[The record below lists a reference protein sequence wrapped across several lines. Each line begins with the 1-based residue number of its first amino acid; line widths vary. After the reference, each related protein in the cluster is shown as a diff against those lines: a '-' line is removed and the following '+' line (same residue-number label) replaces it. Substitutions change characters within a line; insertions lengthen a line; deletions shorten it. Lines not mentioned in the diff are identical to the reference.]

1 MSKGIVMQQKM
12 NDSERIA
19 EYYELYEQRL
29 YRTAY
34 SILGNVWQAEE
45 AVQETFVRVIKHRH
59 DIFRMSD
66 KRRTAYILKIT
77 KGISIDM
84 YRANKRQPAS
94 YDTFGTGD
102 SEDGSTGVSLTEN
115 IQKDENSERVFEQIE
130 NRQLVGKLME
140 MLSADDGTVL
150 RLRAIQQLGN
160 RETAAIMCI
169 SETAVRKKYER
180 ALKKARKLLGKEMIV
195 YGEQQ

>member
-1 MSKGIVMQQKM
+1 MQQKM
-12 NDSERIA
+12 NDSEKIA

-29 YRTAY
+29 YRVAY

-102 SEDGSTGVSLTEN
+102 SEDGSTGVSLSEN
-115 IQKDENSERVFEQIE
+115 IQKDEDSERVFEQIE

-195 YGEQQ
+195 YGEQR

>member
-1 MSKGIVMQQKM
+1 MQQKM
-12 NDSERIA
+12 NDSEKIA

-29 YRTAY
+29 YRVAY

-84 YRANKRQPAS
+84 YRTNKRQPAS

-115 IQKDENSERVFEQIE
+115 IQKDEDSERVFEQMRIDSLWE
-130 NRQLVGKLME
+130 N
-140 MLSADDGTVL
+140 
-150 RLRAIQQLGN
+150 
-160 RETAAIMCI
+160 
-169 SETAVRKKYER
+169 
-180 ALKKARKLLGKEMIV
+180 
-195 YGEQQ
+195 

>member
-1 MSKGIVMQQKM
+1 MMQQKM

-84 YRANKRQPAS
+84 YRANNRQPAS

>member
-160 RETAAIMCI
+160 RETATIMCI

>member
-1 MSKGIVMQQKM
+1 MMQQKM

-169 SETAVRKKYER
+169 SETAVRKK
-180 ALKKARKLLGKEMIV
+180 V
-195 YGEQQ
+195 

>member
-1 MSKGIVMQQKM
+1 MQQKM

-66 KRRTAYILKIT
+66 KRRTAYILRIT

-84 YRANKRQPAS
+84 YRANKRYPAS
-94 YDTFGTGD
+94 YDTFGIRD
-102 SEDGSTGVSLTEN
+102 SEDDSTGASLTEN
-115 IQKDENSERVFEQIE
+115 IQKDEDSERVFEQIE

-140 MLSADDGTVL
+140 MLSADDETVL
-150 RLRAIQQLGN
+150 RLRVIQQLSS

-169 SETAVRKKYER
+169 SEAAVRKKYER
-180 ALKKARKLLGKEMIV
+180 ALKKAKKLLGKEMIV

>member
-1 MSKGIVMQQKM
+1 MQQKM

-84 YRANKRQPAS
+84 YRANKRHPAS

-102 SEDGSTGVSLTEN
+102 SEDDSTGVSLTEN
-115 IQKDENSERVFEQIE
+115 IQKDADSERVFEQIE

-140 MLSADDGTVL
+140 MLSADDETVL
-150 RLRAIQQLGN
+150 RLRVIQQLSS

-169 SETAVRKKYER
+169 SEAAVRKKYER
-180 ALKKARKLLGKEMIV
+180 ALKKAKKLLGKEMIV